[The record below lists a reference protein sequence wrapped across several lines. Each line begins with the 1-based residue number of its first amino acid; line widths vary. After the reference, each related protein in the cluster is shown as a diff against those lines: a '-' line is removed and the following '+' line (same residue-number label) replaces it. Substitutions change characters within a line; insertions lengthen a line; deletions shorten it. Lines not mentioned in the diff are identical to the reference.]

1 MTVMFRLAHRHPRS
15 RAAHLERR
23 GSRVTCLGSSSES
36 RNVSDR
42 PAFICDFDPCEVRR
56 SPDPPPP
63 PPRPRESGGRVA
75 RDISLPILP
84 RPASRQAP
92 RRDRAKL
99 ADTVDGE
106 RETTSVTVGLPA
118 RDLNA
123 ARAWY
128 ERVLGKVA
136 DIEPVPG
143 ILEFEV
149 HPGSWLQL
157 HDGDRTVF
165 RIGVKD
171 VEAARGRLA
180 TMGIDVGPIERI
192 EAVIAFFEFAD
203 PDGNL
208 LSLYQVL
215 E

>member
-1 MTVMFRLAHRHPRS
+1 M
-15 RAAHLERR
+15 
-23 GSRVTCLGSSSES
+23 
-36 RNVSDR
+36 
-42 PAFICDFDPCEVRR
+42 
-56 SPDPPPP
+56 
-63 PPRPRESGGRVA
+63 
-75 RDISLPILP
+75 
-84 RPASRQAP
+84 
-92 RRDRAKL
+92 L
-99 ADTVDGE
+99 ADTVDQE
-106 RETTSVTVGLPA
+106 RATTSVTIGLPV
-118 RDLNA
+118 RDLDA

-171 VEAARGRLA
+171 VEAARDRLA
-180 TMGIDVGPIERI
+180 TMGIFVAPIERV
-192 EAVIAFFEFAD
+192 EGVIAFFEFSD
-203 PDGNL
+203 PDGNH

>member
-1 MTVMFRLAHRHPRS
+1 M
-15 RAAHLERR
+15 
-23 GSRVTCLGSSSES
+23 
-36 RNVSDR
+36 
-42 PAFICDFDPCEVRR
+42 
-56 SPDPPPP
+56 
-63 PPRPRESGGRVA
+63 
-75 RDISLPILP
+75 
-84 RPASRQAP
+84 
-92 RRDRAKL
+92 
-99 ADTVDGE
+99 DTE
-106 RETTSVTVGLPA
+106 HATTSVTVGLPV
-118 RDLNA
+118 RDLDS

-157 HDGDRTVF
+157 HDGHQTVF

-171 VEAARGRLA
+171 LEAARDRLS
-180 TMGIDVGPIERI
+180 TMGIDVGPIERV
-192 EAVIAFFEFAD
+192 EDVIAFFEFAD
-203 PDGNL
+203 PDGNH